1 MKANRTILVLALL
14 SLLLASS
21 QIAIA
26 QDKPSDV
33 DVTVHHDN
41 GNGWVI
47 SPTWMAIGGIAV
59 LALIALVVGA
69 SRRGGPATTIVK
81 E

>member
-1 MKANRTILVLALL
+1 MRSQRTILVLALL
-14 SLLLASS
+14 SLLLVSTTA
-21 QIAIA
+21 ALA

-41 GNGWVI
+41 GNSWAV
-47 SPTWMAIGGIAV
+47 SPTWMAIGGIAL
-59 LALIALVVGA
+59 LALIALVVAA

>member
-1 MKANRTILVLALL
+1 MKPNRAILVLALL
-14 SLLLASS
+14 ALLVASYP
-21 QIAIA
+21 AIA

-41 GNGWVI
+41 GNGWVV
-47 SPTWMAIGGIAV
+47 SPTWMAIGGIAL
-59 LALIALVVGA
+59 LALIALVIAA